1 MPYTMMTNGSQF
13 SNSANSQCLC
23 GHLACSVCP
32 LSGALEC
39 GQAGTVRPKTLPTPG
54 LRDLLG
60 LLCLPLLRRL
70 QEGGGILPPQDGH
83 IVLQLA
89 HLRLQG
95 PLPSQVRVLAFLH
108 MGGSRRSSRLQC
120 AWTGLPWCKSYQIQ
134 RKCEGN
140 GAIKVHAPGTA
151 QTRAP
156 HFCRAALF
164 LSCSA
169 SVTGS
174 IAAARTGLLL
184 GCSLCRSSRCRQH
197 AALCTQAQST

>member
-1 MPYTMMTNGSQF
+1 M
-13 SNSANSQCLC
+13 
-23 GHLACSVCP
+23 
-32 LSGALEC
+32 
-39 GQAGTVRPKTLPTPG
+39 RPKTLPTPG

-83 IVLQLA
+83 IVLQLG
-89 HLRLQG
+89 HLCVQG

-120 AWTGLPWCKSYQIQ
+120 AWTGLPWCKCDQI
-134 RKCEGN
+134 RSKSEGN
-140 GAIKVHAPGTA
+140 GAVKVHAPVTA
-151 QTRAP
+151 QTTAL
-156 HFCRAALF
+156 HFCQAALL

-184 GCSLCRSSRCRQH
+184 GCSL
-197 AALCTQAQST
+197 